1 MLNWIASMNWMAQLT
16 FLLAVISVFGIAL
29 GKLNFKGLSL
39 GIGGVLFA
47 GIFVSHFAFNY
58 NLGFDLNKPE
68 FESARHYI
76 QEFGLILFVY
86 AIGISVG
93 PSFFASLRSSGIKL
107 ISLAVGVVALGF
119 IVTFVI
125 FKTADV
131 KVSELLGIYS
141 GAVTNTP
148 ALGASNQI
156 ISEVV
161 QSGSAGNYVDV
172 MVPDVSEI
180 QAKAGGDASALT
192 AELVKKASSTINS
205 GYAVAYP
212 FGILGIFI
220 TYLLIKMFFR
230 INVAEEGAKFDREKN
245 RHRQSLET
253 MNVRITNKNL
263 IGIAI
268 SQVPDFAAENITCSR
283 LKRGNSML
291 VPKPELVL
299 QENDIL
305 HLVGSRELLNRAVL
319 NIGEEVNV
327 SLSTKGTDFAANRI
341 IVTNDKAFGK
351 TIEELCITKLYNVVI
366 SRFMRAGV
374 ELVASEHTQLQFGDS
389 VMVVGSKADIDE
401 VVKILGDSK
410 NKLQQVNPLP
420 LFLGV
425 ALGIILGYIAIPIP
439 GVPSAL
445 KLGIA
450 GGPLV
455 MAIFLSRFGSTWTRG
470 KMYWFM
476 PRSANAAI
484 KEIGIVLFL
493 AAVGLNA
500 GRNFVASVTSSDG
513 LYWLMWGAMI
523 TFIPVMTMALIGRLF
538 LKVNY
543 LSLCGTLA
551 GACTD
556 PPALAYSNSMH
567 TNAEASS
574 LAYATVYPFS
584 MFLRILSPQLFV
596 ILIMMVS

>member
-1 MLNWIASMNWMAQLT
+1 MVNWIASMNWMAQLT
-16 FLLAVISVFGIAL
+16 LLLAIISVLGIAL

-58 NLGFDLNKPE
+58 DLGFNLNKPE

-93 PSFFASLRSSGIKL
+93 PSFFASLKSSGIKL
-107 ISLAVGVVALGF
+107 ISLAIGVVVLGF

-156 ISEVV
+156 ITEVI
-161 QSGSAGNYVDV
+161 QGDSAGQYINT
-172 MVPDVSEI
+172 MVPDVAEI
-180 QAKAGGDASALT
+180 QAKSGDNPTSYIPQLIN
-192 AELVKKASSTINS
+192 KASSTINS

-220 TYLLIKMFFR
+220 TYILIKFFFR
-230 INVAEEGAKFDREKN
+230 INVNAEGAAFDREKN
-245 RHRQSLET
+245 KNKKSLET
-253 MNVRITNKNL
+253 VNVQIKNQNL
-263 IGIAI
+263 IGLKI
-268 SQVPDFAAENITCSR
+268 SEVPDLKSEVIACSR
-283 LKRGNSML
+283 LKRGNVLL
-291 VPKPELVL
+291 VPKHDLVL
-299 QENDIL
+299 EADDIL
-305 HLVGSRELLNRAVL
+305 HLVGAKENLQRAVL
-319 NIGEEVNV
+319 NMGDEVST
-327 SLSTKGTDFAANRI
+327 SLSTKGTELVAARM
-341 IVTNDKAFGK
+341 IVTNDKVFGK
-351 TIEELCITKLYNVVI
+351 TIEDLCITKLYNVVV
-366 SRFMRAGV
+366 SRFIRSGV
-374 ELVASEHTQLQFGDS
+374 ELVATEHTQLQFGDS
-389 VMVVGSKADIDE
+389 LNIVGSQSDIDE
-401 VVKILGDSK
+401 IVKILGDSK
-410 NKLQQVNPLP
+410 SKLQQVNPLP

-425 ALGIILGYIAIPIP
+425 ALGIILGYISIPIP

-470 KMYWFM
+470 KLYWFM

-500 GRNFVASVTSSDG
+500 GKSFVASVTSSDG
-513 LYWLMWGAMI
+513 LYWLMWGALI
-523 TFIPVMTMALIGRLF
+523 TFIPVMTMALIGRLL

-556 PPALAYSNSMH
+556 PPALAYSNSMY

-574 LAYATVYPFS
+574 LVYATVYPFS
-584 MFLRILSPQLFV
+584 MFLRILSPQVFV
-596 ILIMMVS
+596 ILIMMVG

>member
-16 FLLAVISVFGIAL
+16 FLLAVISVLGIAL

-305 HLVGSRELLNRAVL
+305 HLVGSRELLKRAVL
-319 NIGEEVNV
+319 N
-327 SLSTKGTDFAANRI
+327 S
-341 IVTNDKAFGK
+341 K

>member
-1 MLNWIASMNWMAQLT
+1 MVNWIASMNWMAQLT
-16 FLLAVISVFGIAL
+16 LLLAIISVLGIAL

-58 NLGFDLNKPE
+58 DLGFNLNKPE

-93 PSFFASLRSSGIKL
+93 PSFFASLKSSGIKL
-107 ISLAVGVVALGF
+107 ISLAIGVVVLGF

-156 ISEVV
+156 ITEVI
-161 QSGSAGNYVDV
+161 QGDSAGQYVNT
-172 MVPDVSEI
+172 MVPDVAEI
-180 QAKAGGDASALT
+180 QAKSGDNPTSYIPQLIN
-192 AELVKKASSTINS
+192 KASSTINS

-220 TYLLIKMFFR
+220 TYILIKFFFR
-230 INVAEEGAKFDREKN
+230 INVNAEGAAFDREKN
-245 RHRQSLET
+245 KNKKSLET
-253 MNVRITNKNL
+253 VNVQIKNQNL
-263 IGIAI
+263 IGLKI
-268 SQVPDFAAENITCSR
+268 SEVPDLKSEVIACSR
-283 LKRGNSML
+283 LKRGNVLL
-291 VPKPELVL
+291 VPKHDLVL
-299 QENDIL
+299 EADDIL
-305 HLVGSRELLNRAVL
+305 HLVGAKENLQRAVL
-319 NIGEEVNV
+319 NMGDEVST
-327 SLSTKGTDFAANRI
+327 SLSTKGTELVAARM
-341 IVTNDKAFGK
+341 IVTNDKVFGK
-351 TIEELCITKLYNVVI
+351 TIEELCITKLYNVVV
-366 SRFMRAGV
+366 SRFIRSGV
-374 ELVASEHTQLQFGDS
+374 ELVATEHTQLQFGDS
-389 VMVVGSKADIDE
+389 LNIVGSQSDIDE
-401 VVKILGDSK
+401 IVKILGDSK
-410 NKLQQVNPLP
+410 SKLQQVNPLP

-425 ALGIILGYIAIPIP
+425 ALGIILGYISIPIP

-470 KMYWFM
+470 KLYWFM

-500 GRNFVASVTSSDG
+500 GKSFVASVTSSDG
-513 LYWLMWGAMI
+513 LYWLMWGALI
-523 TFIPVMTMALIGRLF
+523 TFIPVMTMALIGRLL

-556 PPALAYSNSMH
+556 PPALAYSNSMY

-584 MFLRILSPQLFV
+584 MFLRILSPQVFV
-596 ILIMMVS
+596 ILIMMVG

>member
-1 MLNWIASMNWMAQLT
+1 
-16 FLLAVISVFGIAL
+16 
-29 GKLNFKGLSL
+29 
-39 GIGGVLFA
+39 
-47 GIFVSHFAFNY
+47 
-58 NLGFDLNKPE
+58 
-68 FESARHYI
+68 
-76 QEFGLILFVY
+76 
-86 AIGISVG
+86 
-93 PSFFASLRSSGIKL
+93 
-107 ISLAVGVVALGF
+107 
-119 IVTFVI
+119 
-125 FKTADV
+125 
-131 KVSELLGIYS
+131 
-141 GAVTNTP
+141 
-148 ALGASNQI
+148 
-156 ISEVV
+156 
-161 QSGSAGNYVDV
+161 
-172 MVPDVSEI
+172 
-180 QAKAGGDASALT
+180 
-192 AELVKKASSTINS
+192 
-205 GYAVAYP
+205 
-212 FGILGIFI
+212 
-220 TYLLIKMFFR
+220 
-230 INVAEEGAKFDREKN
+230 
-245 RHRQSLET
+245 
-253 MNVRITNKNL
+253 
-263 IGIAI
+263 
-268 SQVPDFAAENITCSR
+268 
-283 LKRGNSML
+283 
-291 VPKPELVL
+291 
-299 QENDIL
+299 
-305 HLVGSRELLNRAVL
+305 
-319 NIGEEVNV
+319 
-327 SLSTKGTDFAANRI
+327 
-341 IVTNDKAFGK
+341 
-351 TIEELCITKLYNVVI
+351 
-366 SRFMRAGV
+366 
-374 ELVASEHTQLQFGDS
+374 
-389 VMVVGSKADIDE
+389 MVVGSKADIDE